1 MPHSS
6 NQGTLLQKSGTVIID
21 AGTHRAESSRVAEAA
36 TVIKNTRRDVNI
48 ALINELA
55 MRRNRLGKLQLRA
68 LGKPNHVLYEL
79 KNMRPTTAS
88 NLRL

>member
-6 NQGTLLQKSGTVIID
+6 NQGTLLQKPGTVIID